1 MADIELFSNASC
13 PYAQRAHMALI
24 EKGLTFRLTEID
36 TKDKPAW
43 FKEVSPYG
51 KVPALRHGDALVYE
65 SRIVNEYLDEAFPTP
80 PLLPRTP
87 AARAQARIWID
98 YCDSQLLP
106 VMSAFF
112 ADRRDP
118 EKQIKNREV
127 LRQRFLFIEEQG
139 LRKLSS
145 GPYWLGD
152 EVSLV
157 DLQFMPMFERLPCYA
172 EQWDAPTVSECTRLQ
187 AWIATMKK
195 RPSHQQTARSY
206 EEHMAIIRRLSAAA

>member
-1 MADIELFSNASC
+1 MADIELFTKASC

-24 EKGLTFRLTEID
+24 EKGVPFRLTEID
-36 TKDKPAW
+36 TNDKPAW

-65 SRIVNEYLDEAFPTP
+65 SRIVTEYLDEAFPTP

-98 YCDSQLLP
+98 YCDSQLVP
-106 VMSAFF
+106 AMSAFF

-127 LRQRFLFIEEQG
+127 LRQRFLFIEEEG
-139 LRKLSS
+139 LRKLSG
-145 GPYWLGD
+145 GPYWLGA

-172 EQWDAPTVSECTRLQ
+172 EQWNAPTGSECTRLQ
-187 AWIATMKK
+187 TWIAKMRE
-195 RPSHQQTARSY
+195 RPSHRQTARSY
-206 EEHMAIIRRLSAAA
+206 EEHMAIIRRLSAAP